1 VNTVN
6 FLPPQGFFIGV
17 GNELGGRI
25 SVNDAHNHI
34 FGMVLV
40 NDWSGKY
47 PPYHCK
53 PFLFLEYDNLK
64 LSFAAR
70 DIQKWEYVPL
80 GPFLGKSFGTTISPW
95 IVTMEALAPF
105 AVENMK
111 QDVLV
116 LPYLKHDDKY
126 NFDIKLSVAI
136 QGILLVFGP
145 IRVYIGVG
153 IYK

>member
-1 VNTVN
+1 
-6 FLPPQGFFIGV
+6 
-17 GNELGGRI
+17 
-25 SVNDAHNHI
+25 
-34 FGMVLV
+34 
-40 NDWSGKY
+40 
-47 PPYHCK
+47 
-53 PFLFLEYDNLK
+53 
-64 LSFAAR
+64 
-70 DIQKWEYVPL
+70 
-80 GPFLGKSFGTTISPW
+80 
-95 IVTMEALAPF
+95 MEALAPF

-153 IYK
+153 IYKWIHVYVCTSLFCRINVDHESD